1 MSGACS
7 ADLRGRVIDAVEAGA
22 SARGA
27 AVRFGVGVATAIVW
41 VRRWRMTGER
51 TARRQGNPGGSRL
64 DPHEGFLLGL
74 IEGQR
79 DITLAEMR
87 ARLLEERGVS
97 AGIGTLWR
105 FFALRGTTVKKRRA
119 MPASRA
125 GLTSARRARP
135 GSRAS
140 PISIPS
146 G

>member
-1 MSGACS
+1 MSGAYS
-7 ADLRGRVIDAVEAGA
+7 AGLRGRVSDAVEAGA

-27 AVRFGVGVATAIVW
+27 AARFGAGIATAIVR
-41 VRRWRMTGER
+41 VRRWRATGER

-64 DPHEGFLLGL
+64 DAHEDCLPGL
-74 IEGQR
+74 IEGRR

-87 ARLLEERGVS
+87 VRLMEERGVS

-105 FFALRGTTVKKRRA
+105 FFDLRGITVKRRRA
-119 MPASRA
+119 TPASRTER
-125 GLTSARRARP
+125 TSARRARP

-140 PISIPS
+140 RIPIPS

>member
-1 MSGACS
+1 MSGAYS

-22 SARGA
+22 SARRA
-27 AVRFGVGVATAIVW
+27 AARFEVGIATAIVW
-41 VRRWRMTGER
+41 VRRWRATGER
-51 TARRQGNPGGSRL
+51 MARRQGNPGGSKL
-64 DPHEGFLLGL
+64 DAHEGFLLGL
-74 IEGQR
+74 IEEQR

-105 FFALRGTTVKKRRA
+105 FFDLRGITVKKRRA
-119 MPASRA
+119 MPASRT
-125 GLTSARRARP
+125 GPTSARRARP

-140 PISIPS
+140 QTSIPS